1 MTEVDVNQIDQSSTL
16 GQITMLVAVLGV
28 LISAISPFLP
38 KRGPRSYKSRIEIV
52 NERLELEAKNARI
65 VRAVNKDLSEW
76 QLVARALIRLLKNE
90 VVANGG
96 QVSEASVKL
105 SDQLA
110 EIDSREVNFGDESVQ
125 D

>member
-1 MTEVDVNQIDQSSTL
+1 
-16 GQITMLVAVLGV
+16 MLVAVLGV
-28 LISAISPFLP
+28 LISAVSPFLP

-52 NERLELEAKNARI
+52 NERLELEAKNAKI
-65 VRAVNKDLSEW
+65 VRTVNKDLSEW

-96 QVSEASVKL
+96 QVSEASTKL
-105 SDQLA
+105 EEQLE
-110 EIDSREVNFGDESVQ
+110 EIDSREVNFGDEPVQ